1 MCGIAGLVSLK
12 DGQDITGKIT
22 AMMAAI
28 PHRGPDGE
36 GLLVHENIALGHRRL
51 AIIDLTEDAAQPM
64 ASPSG
69 ELVLS
74 FNGEIYNY
82 VELRAELAAKGRH
95 FRSESDTEVLLQAY
109 DEWGEGCVE
118 KFNGMW
124 SFAILDKR
132 NNRLF
137 CSRDRFGE
145 KPFYF
150 LQKMD
155 GFYFGSEIRQLLP
168 LCEARTG
175 NRDLLNRF
183 LLGVVGEDVGD
194 TFFQGI
200 EKLPA
205 GHNLTYDIAAHRFK
219 ITRYF
224 DLAYDED
231 VAKAGFNE
239 NLERFTY
246 LFEDAVAIRM
256 RSDVKVGTCLSGGLD
271 STSIAALAAAMH
283 GGDAPSKFSAI
294 TAKSTEVAN
303 DESHF
308 AEMAVSHHDLNWI
321 LSQPSYQDFVST
333 IADVVVAQE
342 EPFGSAS
349 IVMQYHVMKAAAD
362 NGIKVLLDGQGGDE
376 VFMGYERYFVAH
388 VRQLFR
394 KFSWGKVFSELRAM
408 GRNNA
413 TMDYS
418 TFVKYMV
425 YFSHA
430 GIRTKRVLRRSWFLR
445 DKPLDIAEVQN
456 YARAMASPFSLQKFE
471 LDTANLPPLLR
482 FEDKNSMSHS
492 IETRLPMLDPRLVA
506 FGCSLPVEQKMRDGW
521 SKYILRRGIEGMVPD
536 AIRWRRDKIGF
547 QAPQAT
553 WTTRHHHQM
562 VSAIRGSSIVN
573 EMADLKRLEEKNFE
587 FDAASFWRLY
597 SLAMWEKTFSISSLS

>member
-1 MCGIAGLVSLK
+1 MCGIAGLVSLN
-12 DGQDITGKIT
+12 DGYEITEKIRK
-22 AMMAAI
+22 MVAAI

-36 GLLVHENIALGHRRL
+36 GVLVHENVALGHRRL

-64 ASPSG
+64 SSPSG

-150 LQKMD
+150 LQQKD

-168 LCEARTG
+168 MCEARTG

-183 LLGVVGEDVGD
+183 LLGVVGEDIAN
-194 TFFQGI
+194 TFFKGI

-205 GHNLTYDIAAHRFK
+205 GHNLTFDIAAHRFR

-224 DLAYDED
+224 ELGFDED
-231 VAKAGFNE
+231 VAKASFDE
-239 NLERFTY
+239 NLERFTD
-246 LFEDAVAIRM
+246 LFEHAVTIRM

-283 GGDAPSKFSAI
+283 VGGASSKFSAI
-294 TAKSTEVAN
+294 TAKSSEVAN

-321 LSQPSYQDFVST
+321 LSRPSYKDFAST
-333 IADVVVAQE
+333 IADVTAAQE

-362 NGIKVLLDGQGGDE
+362 NGVKVLLDGQGGDE

-388 VRQLFR
+388 IRQLFR
-394 KFSWGKVFSELRAM
+394 QFSWGRALSELRAM

-413 TMDYS
+413 TMDHS

-425 YFSHA
+425 YFSHS

-445 DKPLDIAEVQN
+445 DKPSGIAEVQN

-482 FEDKNSMSHS
+482 FEDKNSMKHS

-521 SKYILRRGIEGMVPD
+521 SKYILRRGIEGRVPD
-536 AIRWRRDKIGF
+536 AICWRRDKIGF
-547 QAPQAT
+547 EAPQAT
-553 WTTRHHHQM
+553 WTKKHRDHM
-562 VSAIRGSSIVN
+562 VSAIRGSCLLA
-573 EMADLKRLEEKNFE
+573 EMIDLKRLEETNFE
-587 FDAASFWRLY
+587 IDAASFWRLF
-597 SLAMWEKTFSISSLS
+597 SAAMWEKTFSVFSLS